1 MKCEECQLLIEE
13 FFDGELD
20 SQKSA
25 SVSAH
30 VSGCSE
36 CSEILEDLRCEQDFI
51 FAAASVPEPSPEFWQ
66 RVQAGIDSEKLN
78 KSKPLIRSFR
88 ARIGLF
94 LPSILSP
101 AFAPAF
107 ALLVLSI
114 VSGVVLV
121 KRYTGSSL
129 PPSRAVQTV
138 KNENVAVADP
148 SPVNPPVVLGEG
160 KDRIPDL
167 SVRSYSGAVQAQPYP
182 RRESRFRPLKS
193 RIFPSDPG
201 AANVQRQQAEV
212 VFQPASS
219 GSDDPETSRHIE
231 RVQILMR
238 SFRNSQLLDNKS
250 ELAFEKKLARDL
262 LNQNIFLR
270 RASELSG
277 DLTTVELLNSIE
289 PLLLDIANLDQRPS
303 KGDVSL
309 IKNRIKK
316 EDVVAALQIR

>member
-13 FFDGELD
+13 FFDGELN

-36 CSEILEDLRCEQDFI
+36 CSEILEDLRYEQDVI
-51 FAAASVPEPSPEFWQ
+51 FAAANVPEPSPEFWQ

-78 KSKPLIRSFR
+78 KSKPLIRGFS
-88 ARIGLF
+88 ARIGSF

-101 AFAPAF
+101 AFEPPF

-114 VSGVVLV
+114 VPAPVLI
-121 KRYTGSSL
+121 KRNERSSL
-129 PPSRAVQTV
+129 PPPQAVLSV
-138 KNENVAVADP
+138 KEQDVAVAVP
-148 SPVNPPVVLGEG
+148 LPANSPVLPVEQKG
-160 KDRIPDL
+160 RIPD
-167 SVRSYSGAVQAQPYP
+167 STIQSPSGAVSAEANS
-182 RRESRFRPLKS
+182 RRESHRRPLKP
-193 RIFPSDPG
+193 RILPSDPD
-201 AANVQRQQAEV
+201 AATVQRQQAEV
-212 VFQPASS
+212 VFQPASF

-231 RVQILMR
+231 RVQLLMR

-250 ELAFEKKLARDL
+250 ELAFEKMLARDL

-277 DLTTVELLNSIE
+277 DLTTVELLNSVE